1 MKIKLFT
8 VPNIVTLSN
17 LVCGCLSI
25 VSSLVYGNMEL
36 AAGFVLLS
44 AVFDFLDGFTARLL
58 KQYSAIGV
66 QLDSLADMVSFG
78 AAPAM
83 ALYAVARSVE
93 SMYGLEGAFAE
104 FLQYVPFLIAAFSA
118 LRLAKF
124 NIDDTQH
131 DSFCGLPTPAN
142 AIFCVSLAA
151 MSTMGRVSLSIEWI
165 ALISVLM
172 SALLVS
178 PIRMFSF
185 KFKSFALRQNV
196 LRYLFLLVSAV
207 LIVVCGVYAVPTIIV
222 LYVVVSAV
230 QWIVCRSKE

>member
-8 VPNIVTLSN
+8 IPNIVTLSN
-17 LVCGCLSI
+17 LTCGCLSI
-25 VSSLVYGNMEL
+25 VSSLVYEDVQVAAALVVL
-36 AAGFVLLS
+36 A
-44 AVFDFLDGFTARLL
+44 AVFDFFDGFTARLL
-58 KQYSAIGV
+58 KQYSEIGV

-78 AAPAM
+78 VAPSM

-93 SMYGLEGAFAE
+93 SMYGLEGGFAE
-104 FLQYVPFLIAAFSA
+104 FLRCLPFLIAAFSA

-131 DSFCGLPTPAN
+131 DTFCGLPTPGN
-142 AIFCVSLAA
+142 AIFCISLAA
-151 MSTMGRVSLSIEWI
+151 LATMGKVSLTVEWI
-165 ALISVLM
+165 ALISILM

-185 KFKSFALRQNV
+185 KFKSFGLRENL
-196 LRYLFLLVSAV
+196 LRYLFLLVSII
-207 LIVVCGVYAVPTIIV
+207 LIISIGIYSVPSIIV

-230 QWIVCRSKE
+230 QWICCRSKE

>member
-8 VPNIVTLSN
+8 IPNIVTLSN
-17 LVCGCLSI
+17 LTCGCLSI
-25 VSSLVYGNMEL
+25 VSSLVYENVQVAAALVVL
-36 AAGFVLLS
+36 A

-58 KQYSAIGV
+58 KQYSEIGV

-78 AAPAM
+78 VAPSM
-83 ALYAVARSVE
+83 ALYAVARSAE
-93 SMYGLEGAFAE
+93 SMYGLEGGFAE
-104 FLQYVPFLIAAFSA
+104 LLRCLPFLIAAFSA

-131 DSFCGLPTPAN
+131 DTFSGLPTPGN
-142 AIFCVSLAA
+142 AIFCISLAA
-151 MSTMGRVSLSIEWI
+151 LATMGKVELTIEWI
-165 ALISVLM
+165 ALIAVLM

-185 KFKSFALRQNV
+185 KFKSFGLRENL
-196 LRYLFLLVSAV
+196 LRYLFLVVSIA
-207 LIVVCGVYAVPTIIV
+207 LIFAIGIYSVPSIIV

-230 QWIVCRSKE
+230 QWICCRRKE